1 MPRLNI
7 TSEQFRT
14 ARQSIQSRYIK
25 IELLN
30 YQFQTVDSLEGIC
43 TAGSITIDANS
54 DIRRTGNV
62 TLVIN
67 DSTFEIE
74 PGGKIWLDKYLRIW
88 VGVYSLLSGE
98 ISWTNCGL
106 YIIDAPSYQYD
117 VANNTLT
124 LSLLDLMAK
133 LTGVRNGY
141 LKGIPVKFS
150 AGQKIRDIII
160 SILQL
165 AGFNQFIIESPP
177 APGTLPLDLEFGQ
190 GSTVYDLLKGILNV
204 YPAYEMFF
212 DINGTFVYQEIP
224 DGEGDPV
231 LVDDTL
237 WQSVNASE
245 SMTSDFQNVKNSIE
259 VYGRTH
265 DPAHFS
271 TETSVSGSLISLTI
285 PDVNVYT
292 EDLIYGF
299 TLTDNPGYTNMS
311 LRVGDLI
318 SYPILM
324 DDGVT
329 PAIIEAEAGEIY
341 YCVQFKGTY
350 WNWLGHL
357 QAYGFAEDTNPESP
371 YYVEGTTGR
380 IRLPLF
386 GDVYDNIF
394 SDDLARQRAE
404 YELFL
409 HANMNDTLTLTAVP
423 VYWLDVN
430 ILSTYTS
437 VRNNIM
443 NTYVIK
449 SINLGLAPTD
459 TMTVTMV
466 RFYPD
471 NPIVTMRN

>member
-1 MPRLNI
+1 MPGLNI

-30 YQFQTVDSLEGIC
+30 YQFQTVDSLEGKC

-54 DIRRTGNV
+54 DIRRTGNI
-62 TLVIN
+62 TLIVN
-67 DSTFEIE
+67 DSTFEVE

-88 VGVYSLLSGE
+88 VGVYSLMSRE

-117 VANNTLT
+117 ASNNILT

-141 LKGIPVKFS
+141 LKGLPVKFP
-150 AGQKIRDIII
+150 AGEDIRGAIIAT
-160 SILQL
+160 LEL
-165 AGFNQFIIESPP
+165 GGFTQYIVEEPP
-177 APGTLPLDLEFGQ
+177 APGKIPFDLEFGQ
-190 GSTVYDLLKGILNV
+190 GATVYELLKGLLDI
-204 YPAYEMFF
+204 YPDYEMFF
-212 DINGTFVYQEIP
+212 DINGTFVYQKIP
-224 DGEGDPV
+224 DGEGDPI

-245 SMTSDFQNVKNSIE
+245 GIAPDFQNVKNSIE
-259 VYGRTH
+259 VFGRTH

-271 TETSVSGSLISLTI
+271 IETTVEGSTIILSI

-311 LRVGDLI
+311 LKVGDLD

-324 DDGVT
+324 DDGIT

-409 HANMNDTLTLTAVP
+409 HSSMNDTVTLTCVP

-430 ILSTYTS
+430 ILSRYTLA
-437 VRNNIM
+437 RNN
-443 NTYVIK
+443 NTSEYIIK
-449 SINLGLAPTD
+449 NISLGLAPTD
-459 TMTVTMV
+459 TMTVTMIK
-466 RFYPD
+466 FYPGAST
-471 NPIVTMRN
+471 IVERN